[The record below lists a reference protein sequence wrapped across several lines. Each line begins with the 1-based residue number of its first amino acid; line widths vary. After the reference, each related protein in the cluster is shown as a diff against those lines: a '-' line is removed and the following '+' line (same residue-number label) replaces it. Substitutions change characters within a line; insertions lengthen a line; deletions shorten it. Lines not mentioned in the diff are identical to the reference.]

1 MNCAAEPEPELS
13 VIVVNWN
20 TRDMTI
26 ACLESLYRETQDTSF
41 EVLLIDNGS
50 HDGSADAIAAR
61 FPQVRLMRES
71 TNHGFAKA
79 NNIAAEVARG
89 RKLLLLNSDTV
100 VLDRAVDKLADF
112 AASTPQARI
121 WGGRTVYGDGSL
133 NIGSAWGKQTVWS
146 AFCFAS
152 GLSLLLSRFSLFDPE
167 AMRGWDRGSEREV
180 DIVSGCFLL
189 IDRNLWED
197 LGGFDQDFFMYAEEA
212 DLCLRAKARGAR
224 PRVSPEATI
233 VHYGGASATSNSQA
247 VRRVLRA
254 KVALARKHMR
264 PVPAGMVHL
273 LFLFA
278 AGLRRSAYALISRV
292 TGKGSEQAKL
302 WDAVWH
308 DRQSWAA
315 PAPFS
320 ATGPAEQQ
328 TR

>member
-1 MNCAAEPEPELS
+1 MNTAGGPAEPELS

-26 ACLESLYRETQDTSF
+26 ACLESLYRETEGTSF

-61 FPQVRLMRES
+61 FPQVRLLRES
-71 TNHGFAKA
+71 ANHGFAKA

-89 RKLLLLNSDTV
+89 RKLLLLNSDTL
-100 VLDRAVDKLADF
+100 VLDRAVDTLAGF
-112 AASTPQARI
+112 AARTPQARI

-133 NIGSAWGKQTVWS
+133 NIGSAWGRQTVWS

-167 AMRGWDRGSEREV
+167 AMRGWDRGSERDV
-180 DIVSGCFLL
+180 DIVSGCFLM
-189 IDRNLWED
+189 IDRSLWED

-212 DLCLRAKARGAR
+212 DLCLRAKAKGAR
-224 PRVSPEATI
+224 PRVTPEATI

-254 KVALARKHMR
+254 KVALARKHMSPLAAR
-264 PVPAGMVHL
+264 MVHL

-278 AGLRRSAYALISRV
+278 AALRRAGYGLLSAV
-292 TGKGSEQAKL
+292 MGKGREQAKV
-302 WDAVWH
+302 WDAVWR
-308 DRQSWAA
+308 DRHTWSA
-315 PAPFS
+315 PAERQ
-320 ATGPAEQQ
+320 TG
-328 TR
+328 

>member
-1 MNCAAEPEPELS
+1 MNRSDDPELS
-13 VIVVNWN
+13 IIVVNWN

-26 ACLESLYRETQDTSF
+26 ACLESLLRETQSTSF

-61 FPQVRLMRES
+61 FPQVRLLRES
-71 TNHGFAKA
+71 VNHGFAKA
-79 NNIAAEVARG
+79 NNIAAEAARG
-89 RKLLLLNSDTV
+89 SRLLLLNSDTV
-100 VLDRAVDKLADF
+100 VLDRAVDRLADF
-112 AASTPQARI
+112 AGRTPQARI

-133 NIGSAWGKQTVWS
+133 NIGSAWGRQTVWS

-180 DIVSGCFLL
+180 DIVSGCFLM
-189 IDRNLWED
+189 IDRSLWDE

-254 KVALARKHMR
+254 KVALARKHMGPLSAR
-264 PVPAGMVHL
+264 TVHL
-273 LFLFA
+273 LFVFA
-278 AGLRRSAYALISRV
+278 AALRRGAYALLSAV
-292 TGKGSEQAKL
+292 TGKGGEQAKV
-302 WDAVWH
+302 WDAVWR
-308 DRQSWAA
+308 DRRTWTAPAA
-315 PAPFS
+315 PAGVS
-320 ATGPAEQQ
+320 AAGRQAG
-328 TR
+328 

>member
-1 MNCAAEPEPELS
+1 MISEGGPAEPELS
-13 VIVVNWN
+13 VIIVNWN

-26 ACLESLYRETQDTSF
+26 ACLESLYRETDGTSF

-61 FPQVRLMRES
+61 FPDVRLLRES
-71 TNHGFAKA
+71 ANHGFAKA
-79 NNIAAEVARG
+79 NNIAAKLARG

-100 VLDRAVDKLADF
+100 VLNHAVDTLAAF
-112 AASTPQARI
+112 AARTPQARI

-133 NIGSAWGKQTVWS
+133 NIGSAWGRQTVWS

-167 AMRGWDRGSEREV
+167 AMRGWDRGSERDV
-180 DIVSGCFLL
+180 DIVSGCFLM
-189 IDRNLWED
+189 IDRSLWED

-212 DLCLRAKARGAR
+212 DLCLRAKAQGAR
-224 PRVSPEATI
+224 PRVTPEATI
-233 VHYGGASATSNSQA
+233 VHYGGASATSTSQA

-264 PVPAGMVHL
+264 PLPARLVHL

-278 AGLRRSAYALISRV
+278 AALRRSAYALLSAV
-292 TGKGSEQAKL
+292 TGKGREQAKV
-302 WDAVWH
+302 WDAVWR
-308 DRQSWAA
+308 DRHTWSA
-315 PAPFS
+315 PAERRN
-320 ATGPAEQQ
+320 G
-328 TR
+328 